1 MIKKIPCGGFFYD
14 DETIEFDGKVIS
26 AKGGG
31 GYDAVLHADA
41 SGVTIV
47 SGSHATLTA
56 KFQDGSPVSVCVI
69 HESTGSGAGI
79 TTFNPFFVTQY
90 AEGGNI
96 AMKMPYW
103 NQMAVANELPT
114 CIITW
119 TTEDT
124 ITVKTN

>member
-26 AKGGG
+26 AKDGG
-31 GYDAVLHADA
+31 GYDAVLKAKG

-47 SGSHATLTA
+47 SGSHAALTA
-56 KFQDGSPVSVCVI
+56 KFQAGEPVNVCVV

-79 TTFNPFFVTQY
+79 TTFNPFFVTQSVD
-90 AEGGNI
+90 GGNI
-96 AMKMPYW
+96 DMKMPYW
-103 NQMAVANELPT
+103 NNMAVANVLPT

-119 TTEDT
+119 TAEDA
-124 ITVKTN
+124 ITVRTT

>member
-26 AKGGG
+26 AKDGG
-31 GYDAVLHADA
+31 GYDAVLYTNG
-41 SGVTIV
+41 SSVTIV
-47 SGSHATLTA
+47 SGSHAALTA
-56 KFQDGSPVSVCVI
+56 KFQAGEPVNVCVV
-69 HESTGSGAGI
+69 HESFGSGAGI

-103 NQMAVANELPT
+103 DNMAVASALPT

-119 TTEDT
+119 TAEDV